1 MNYVV
6 YADVMFLWIFLIN
19 FLTYYITCKIV
30 NYDTG
35 KLKLVLWSIFSA
47 LILVAFY
54 IMVVH
59 QKPLIYNSLYV
70 ILNILLMGIFIRCI
84 LKVKRAQGFLKLLAY
99 NMIGTFLLAGVLQI
113 FVGQSISLRK
123 MLPVIIIICLIIPL
137 IHNFLPVNHKES
149 AKLLS
154 LMLCTRHH
162 SIGAT
167 GYMDTGNTL
176 KDTYSGRPVIIIDSA
191 LILDLLDIPELSQL
205 EKYQNTGNYEHISQL
220 VIDGEK
226 IFPLPYKTISNS
238 FSILPCFK
246 LRRLVIDHTTHEN
259 IVAGISQKCITAGK
273 EYNVLLNN
281 NL

>member
-6 YADVMFLWIFLIN
+6 YADVMLLWIFLIN
-19 FLTYYITCKIV
+19 FLTYYITCRIV
-30 NYDTG
+30 NYGTG
-35 KLKLVLWSIFSA
+35 KIKLVLWSLFSA
-47 LILVAFY
+47 LVLVVFY

-59 QKPLIYNSLYV
+59 QRQLIYNSLYV
-70 ILNILLMGIFIRCI
+70 ILNILLMGIFVRFI
-84 LKVKRAQGFLKLLAY
+84 LKVKHAQGFLKLLAY
-99 NMIGTFLLAGVLQI
+99 NMLGTFLLAGVMQI

-137 IHNFLPVNHKES
+137 IHNFLPNNPNENARLH
-149 AKLLS
+149 S
-154 LMLCTRHH
+154 LVLCTRHH
-162 SIGAT
+162 RISAT

-176 KDTYSGRPVIIIDSA
+176 KDTYSDRPVIVIDSV
-191 LILDLLDIPELSQL
+191 LILDLLNEPDLSQL
-205 EKYQNTGNYEHISQL
+205 KNYLDTGNYEHVSQML
-220 VIDGEK
+220 VDGEK

-246 LRRLVIDHTTHEN
+246 LKRLMLDHTTHEN
-259 IVAGISQKCITAGK
+259 IVAGISQKCITASK